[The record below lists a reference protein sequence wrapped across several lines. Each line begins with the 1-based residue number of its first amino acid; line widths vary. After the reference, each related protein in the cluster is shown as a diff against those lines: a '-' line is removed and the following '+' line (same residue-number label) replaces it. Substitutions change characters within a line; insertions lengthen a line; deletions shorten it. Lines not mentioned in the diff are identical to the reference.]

1 MMGKQKLLLMHCD
14 WSTEGDFRPEKPGID
29 INSLSIKCVG
39 RVDPVLVFES
49 FKEYDGVLLM
59 GCPIGDCHFIE
70 GNIQT
75 ELKVKMIHKL
85 MGMAGIEPARLSLKW
100 ASPSDEGSAMRALD
114 EYLVGFTGLGELSL
128 ESMEPLNAARS
139 TVENYRMRAFVGKEL
154 MLTEKGNVYGEKLS
168 QEEYDGVA
176 DEALA
181 LEYYRNWIH
190 MILKTESLSVKGLAK
205 RVGLDTKD
213 VLGHVVMLN
222 DRGLIQRD
230 GVDGMSPLYVAM
242 EVS

>member
-1 MMGKQKLLLMHCD
+1 MMSKQKLLLIHCD
-14 WSTEGDFRPEKPGID
+14 WSTEGDFKPEKPDIN
-29 INSLSIKCVG
+29 INSLTIKCVG
-39 RVDPVLVFES
+39 RVDPVLVLES
-49 FKEYDGVLLM
+49 FTDYDGVLLM

-85 MGMAGIEPARLSLKW
+85 MAMAGIEPARLAIKW
-100 ASPSDEGSAMRALD
+100 ASPSDDGSAMKALD
-114 EYLVGFTGLGELSL
+114 EYLVDFGSLGELRL
-128 ESMEPLNAARS
+128 ESPETLNAAKL

-168 QEEYDGVA
+168 QEEYDDVA
-176 DEALA
+176 DEALE
-181 LEYYRNWIH
+181 LELFRNWIL
-190 MILKTESLSVKGLAK
+190 MLLKTETLSVKQLAK

-213 VLGHVVMLN
+213 VLGHIVMLN
-222 DRGLIQRD
+222 DRGLIQQD

-242 EVS
+242 EGQ

>member
-1 MMGKQKLLLMHCD
+1 MMSKQKLLLIHCD
-14 WSTEGDFRPEKPGID
+14 WSTKDDFKPKKTDIN

-39 RVDPVLVFES
+39 RVDPALMLES
-49 FKEYDGVLLM
+49 FTNYDGVLLI

-85 MGMAGIEPARLSLKW
+85 MEMAGIEPARLSVKW
-100 ASPSDEGSAMRALD
+100 ASPSDEDSAMKALD
-114 EYLVGFTGLGELSL
+114 EYLEDFVSLGELKL
-128 ESMEPLNAARS
+128 ESQEILNAAKL
-139 TVENYRMRAFVGKEL
+139 TMENYRMRAFVGKEL

-168 QEEYDGVA
+168 QEEYDEVA
-176 DEALA
+176 DEALE
-181 LEYYRNWIH
+181 LELFRNWIL
-190 MILKTESLSVKGLAK
+190 MLLKTESLSVKQLAK

-213 VLGHVVMLN
+213 VLDHIVMLN

-242 EVS
+242 EVQ

>member
-1 MMGKQKLLLMHCD
+1 MSKQKLLLIHCD
-14 WSTEGDFRPEKPGID
+14 WSTEGEFKPKKPDVD
-29 INSLSIKCVG
+29 INSISIKCVG

-49 FKEYDGVLLM
+49 FMEYDGVLLI

-75 ELKVKMIHKL
+75 ELKVKMIHRL
-85 MGMAGIEPARLSLKW
+85 MDLAGMEPARLAIKW
-100 ASPSDEGSAMRALD
+100 ASPANEGSAMKALAD
-114 EYLVGFTGLGELSL
+114 YLDGFVGLGELKLDSKDK
-128 ESMEPLNAARS
+128 LNAAKL
-139 TVENYRMRAFVGKEL
+139 TMKKFRMRAFVGKEL

-168 QEEYDGVA
+168 QDEYDEVA
-176 DEALA
+176 DEALE
-181 LEYYRNWIH
+181 LEFYRNWVH
-190 MILKTESLSVKGLAK
+190 MILKTESLSVKQLAK

-213 VLGHVVMLN
+213 VLGHIVMLN

-242 EVS
+242 EGQ

>member
-1 MMGKQKLLLMHCD
+1 MSKQKLLLIHCD
-14 WSTEGDFRPEKPGID
+14 WSTEGEFKPEKPDVD
-29 INSLSIKCVG
+29 INCINIKCVG

-49 FKEYDGVLLM
+49 FMEYDGVLLM

-75 ELKVKMIHKL
+75 ELKVKMIHRL
-85 MGMAGIEPARLSLKW
+85 MEVADMEPARLAIKW
-100 ASPSDEGSAMRALD
+100 ASPSDEGSAMKALD
-114 EYLVGFTGLGELSL
+114 DYLDGFVGLGELKL
-128 ESMEPLNAARS
+128 ENKDKLNAAKL
-139 TVENYRMRAFVGKEL
+139 TMKNFRMRAFVGKEL

-168 QEEYDGVA
+168 QDEYDGVA
-176 DEALA
+176 DEALE
-181 LEYYRNWIH
+181 LEFYRNWVH
-190 MILKTESLSVKGLAK
+190 MILKTESLSVKQLAK

-213 VLGHVVMLN
+213 VLGHIVMLN

-242 EVS
+242 EGQ